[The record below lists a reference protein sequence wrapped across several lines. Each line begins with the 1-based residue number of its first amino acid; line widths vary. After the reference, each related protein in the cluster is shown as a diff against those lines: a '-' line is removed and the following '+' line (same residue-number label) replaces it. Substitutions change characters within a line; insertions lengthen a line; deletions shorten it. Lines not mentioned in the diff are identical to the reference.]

1 MNNSSP
7 HCRDFQLWQNLFWPS
22 RLPVVALESRFIRSL
37 LWAKEQIFS
46 EQMSNVKFKRVCGA
60 KSGSNPQLTKFSI
73 NNSYQQLKKTSK
85 VFATGGWKRKTIF
98 PHEQQHSRY
107 ELLKKKTVKNEK
119 LLLSCSLL
127 EACRASFELFERT
140 LPGIWCYSGSA
151 PRLRI
156 NVMQD

>member
-7 HCRDFQLWQNLFWPS
+7 HCQDFQLWQNLFWPS
-22 RLPVVALESRFIRSL
+22 RLPVAALESRFIRSL

-46 EQMSNVKFKRVCGA
+46 EQTSNVKFKRVCGA

-73 NNSYQQLKKTSK
+73 NNSYLQLKKTSK
-85 VFATGGWKRKTIF
+85 VFATGGWKRKTIL
-98 PHEQQHSRY
+98 PHEQQHSRH
-107 ELLKKKTVKNEK
+107 EK

-127 EACRASFELFERT
+127 EARRASFELFERT